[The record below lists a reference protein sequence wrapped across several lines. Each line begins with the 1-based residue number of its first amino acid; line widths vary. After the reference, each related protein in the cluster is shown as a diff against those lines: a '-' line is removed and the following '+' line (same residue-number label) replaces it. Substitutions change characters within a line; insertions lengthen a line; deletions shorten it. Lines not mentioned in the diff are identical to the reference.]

1 MDAPD
6 RHTLQAVAALVDRVA
21 GHHGREPAPADPAAP
36 LVSLGVDSLRLVHLI
51 AELETAFGIEVGYDD
66 VDLRHFA
73 TLGGVCALVQ
83 RYLDAP
89 PTVAAAPPVPA
100 PAGAA
105 DEVDG
110 SAYPAFPVEGAL
122 LMHMAKLAMS
132 AGDVRRASAMLRDPA
147 LDWGRF
153 LDLATRHRVMNLVAR
168 NVERERLWLQDAV
181 RHWTLRASYLY
192 NRHRNRALLDELA
205 VLLAAFEAGGVA
217 VVVRK
222 GTYLAAR
229 VYPDL
234 ALRYM
239 VDLDVYVPDRER
251 EAFCATMAEY
261 GYRQG
266 MGNATGRV
274 IEPLE
279 REEAIFSRLHEAALP
294 PFRRIAGGPY
304 VEVFTIDPSHS
315 LMPPAAHKNVPAADF
330 LTRARREEVCGEPAW
345 VCSPEDTLLDLG
357 VHLYREAT
365 SVCSIEMGKDLCLI
379 RFLDIVEW
387 YRRARDTVDVDE
399 VVALARR
406 YDLGA
411 ELYYALHF
419 TDLLYPGVL
428 DPQLLRR
435 LRPDDLA
442 YLEEY
447 GALEGLP
454 GAWKVDFFQ
463 RLFDPQHGAGITLNP

>member
-6 RHTLQAVAALVDRVA
+6 RHTLLAVAALVERVA
-21 GHHGREPAPADPAAP
+21 GHDGPGPAPADPAAP

-51 AELETAFGIEVGYDD
+51 AELETAFGVEIGYED

-73 TLGGVCALVQ
+73 TLGGVCALVT

-89 PTVAAAPPVPA
+89 PSVAVAPVRPE
-100 PAGAA
+100 A
-105 DEVDG
+105 DEPEEIGG
-110 SAYPAFPVEGAL
+110 SGYPAFPLEGAL
-122 LMHMAKLAMS
+122 LMHTAKLAMS
-132 AGDVRRASAMLRDPA
+132 AGDVRRAAAILRDPA

-168 NVERERLWLQDAV
+168 SVERERLGLSDAV
-181 RHWTLRASYLY
+181 RYWTLRASYLY
-192 NRHRNRALLDELA
+192 NRQRNRALLDELA
-205 VLLAAFEAGGVA
+205 VLLAAFEARGVD

-222 GTYLAAR
+222 GTYLAAQ

-234 ALRYM
+234 ALRFM

-261 GYRQG
+261 GYQQG

-304 VEVFTIDPSHS
+304 VEVFTIDPSHH

-330 LTRARREEVCGEPAW
+330 LTRARREQVCGEPAW

-387 YRRARDTVDVDE
+387 YRRTRDTVDADQ

-406 YDLGA
+406 YDLGP

-428 DPQLLRR
+428 DPRLLDR

-454 GAWKVDFFQ
+454 GTWKMDFLQ
-463 RLFDPQHGAGITLNP
+463 RLFDPMHGAGITLDP